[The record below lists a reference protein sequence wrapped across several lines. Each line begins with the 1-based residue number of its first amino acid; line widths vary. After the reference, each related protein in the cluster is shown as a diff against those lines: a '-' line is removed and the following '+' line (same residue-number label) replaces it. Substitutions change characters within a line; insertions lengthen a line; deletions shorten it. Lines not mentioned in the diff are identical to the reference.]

1 MTQTPQQSLSLSEF
15 ISQPETKPASEYIDG
30 KIYQKPMSGGQ
41 HSLIQGELC
50 GVINKV
56 AEPQKKACAFLEL
69 QCTFG
74 GYSIVPD
81 IAVFRWSRIPK
92 TETGEIE
99 NYFGIA
105 PDWLI
110 EVVSSGHSMTLL
122 LQKLIH
128 CSQQGTSLGWL
139 INVEEETIFVMR
151 EEQRLNVF
159 QGEERLPVLEGLDLE
174 LTVQEILSW
183 LTFK

>member
-1 MTQTPQQSLSLSEF
+1 MTPTTTQPLSLNQF
-15 ISQPETKPASEYIDG
+15 LSQPETKPASEYIDG
-30 KIYQKPMSGGQ
+30 KIYQKPMPGGQ
-41 HSLIQGELC
+41 HSVIQGELC
-50 GVINKV
+50 GAINKV
-56 AEPQKKACAFLEL
+56 AEPQKMACAFLEL

-74 GYSIVPD
+74 GYSITPD
-81 IAVFRWSRIPK
+81 LAVYRWSRIPK
-92 TETGEIE
+92 TKTGRIE

-122 LQKLIH
+122 LKKLIH

-139 INVEEETIFVMR
+139 IDIEEEMIFVMR

-183 LTFK
+183 LAFR

>member
-1 MTQTPQQSLSLSEF
+1 MTQTVNQSFSLSEF
-15 ISQPETKPASEYIDG
+15 LSLPETKPASEYIDG

-50 GVINKV
+50 GAINKV
-56 AEPQKKACAFLEL
+56 AEPQKTACAFLEL
-69 QCTFG
+69 QCTSG

-81 IAVFRWSRIPK
+81 IAVFRWSRIPV
-92 TETGEIE
+92 TETGRIE

-110 EVVSSGHSMTLL
+110 EVVSPGQSIGLL
-122 LQKLIH
+122 LKKSIH

-139 INVEEETIFVMR
+139 IDIEEKIIFVMR

-159 QGEERLPVLEGLDLE
+159 KGEDKLPVLEGLDLE

-183 LTFK
+183 LTFR